1 MIQSA
6 TVILVEDDGS
16 MCLAIER
23 LLEAGGFA
31 CRAYAS
37 AEDLLAHGVA
47 ADAVCLVSDL
57 RLPGMSGLQLLQV
70 LRERGG
76 WPPRVLM
83 TAVDVPGT
91 REAAARHGAV
101 AYLVKPFEGAVLL
114 NAVKAATDLDARL

>member
-1 MIQSA
+1 MQSA

-47 ADAVCLVSDL
+47 GDAACLVSDL

-70 LRERGG
+70 LRDRGG
-76 WPPRVLM
+76 WPPRVLI
-83 TAVDVPGT
+83 TANDAPGM

-101 AYLVKPFEGAVLL
+101 AYLVKPFEGAALL
-114 NAVKAATDLDARL
+114 KVVKAAIDLEARP